1 MSYALSTRTAFHAL
15 RKKIFVVNVFVV
27 ICFLYRAKSFKTSL
41 KNCLFNATFWI
52 HLTEIFK
59 NICSPMK
66 RKLLNP
72 YTHACV
78 KKTVAGDILG
88 LFWYFWFSFY
98 IIFFAMFFK
107 WMRVNTCHFS
117 KKKKAV
123 IEYPAGNDMFKVGVV
138 LVSLLLTLNVFH
150 TSF

>member
-72 YTHACV
+72 YTRRRHFRV
-78 KKTVAGDILG
+78 VLVFLT
-88 LFWYFWFSFY
+88 LFLHY
-98 IIFFAMFFK
+98 FFAMFFK